1 MALRDD
7 RAPVWAIWLLIVFGA
22 IQPIAWLIA
31 EGIPRRSVVVLPL
44 LAAWVVLLVL
54 AAVATRRIAVLW
66 RRLTAGET
74 AQRAT
79 LSQVEQLQTQHA
91 MLEIVAQ
98 SMDVPLAFQA
108 LAGRIARLVPCD
120 RIGLALLA
128 ENGQEFHTYTARVRG
143 EDRRSR
149 PRPDVVFPL
158 DRTIIG
164 QVVRSQEPAIV
175 ADLPASAPDLI
186 DANVLA
192 SSGFRSGLVVPL
204 VSHGRAVGTLNLVA
218 KAGGVFTD
226 EHATLVLPIAEILA
240 VAWVAQQLHGSLAR
254 YRTLEAMT
262 ELTVSVSA
270 EINGALQTIIGAC
283 ELIERSYPNEAL
295 QRDLAT
301 VVRQAERIA
310 DLLEKLRATAHERMI
325 QVAQT
330 MQQGVE

>member
-1 MALRDD
+1 MPLRED
-7 RAPVWAIWLLIVFGA
+7 RAPIWAIWLLIVFGA
-22 IQPIAWLIA
+22 IQPLAWLIA
-31 EGIPRRSVVVLPL
+31 EGIPRRPVVVLPIL
-44 LAAWVVLLVL
+44 GAWVVLLVL

-66 RRLTAGET
+66 ERLTTGES

-79 LSQVEQLQTQHA
+79 LSQVDQLQTQQA
-91 MLEIVAQ
+91 MLETVAR
-98 SMDVPLAFQA
+98 SMDVPLAFQT
-108 LAGRIARLVPCD
+108 LAARIARLVPCD

-128 ENGQEFHTYTARVRG
+128 ENGREFHTYTARVRG

-149 PRPDVVFPL
+149 PRPEVVFPI

-164 QVVRSQEPAIV
+164 QVVRSQETAIV
-175 ADLPASAPDLI
+175 ADLTDSAPDFI
-186 DANVLA
+186 DANVMS

-218 KAGGVFTD
+218 KAAGVFTD
-226 EHATLVLPIAEILA
+226 AHATLVLPIAEILA
-240 VAWVAQQLHGSLAR
+240 VAWVAQQLHSSLAR
-254 YRTLEAMT
+254 YRTLEAMS

-270 EINGALQTIIGAC
+270 EINGALQTIIGHC
-283 ELIERSYPNEAL
+283 DLIERSYPNEEL

-325 QVAQT
+325 QVAQN
-330 MQQGVE
+330 MPQGVD